1 MDKNQVKQR
10 LTDAVKAYS
19 ELAAEAASQGKPMPS
34 ALSEEAGITR
44 TEVLTVVDAMLTELD
59 LDVFEIQIWRCMRWH
74 GESENDQ

>member
-34 ALSEEAGITR
+34 ALFEEAGITR

-59 LDVFEIQIWRCMRWH
+59 LDVFEIQIWRSMRWH